1 MVIKGRLPMFCARRY
16 ANKVRLAML
25 HTAQAAV
32 FQGTAFLNCT
42 AYMPQI
48 TVLLGNKRRY

>member
-25 HTAQAAV
+25 HTAQAAA

-48 TVLLGNKRRY
+48 TALPGKNCNG